1 MLEKR
6 KLMTIKRQLSAAL
19 ILALLGISNLAV
31 ADIHESNFMG
41 DSDLNTP
48 VGTTGAS
55 STGNAGSSTGGSAT
69 PATLPQGL
77 PPHADTLPQ
86 GLPPDAL

>member
-1 MLEKR
+1 
-6 KLMTIKRQLSAAL
+6 MTMKRQLSTAL
-19 ILALLGISNLAV
+19 ILAALAVSKLAV
-31 ADIHESNFMG
+31 ADIHESNFLG
-41 DSDLNTP
+41 DTELNTP
-48 VGTTGAS
+48 IGNSGS